1 MRCSKCSQNTVV
13 SIEMQ
18 VGDERLTFSRCSS
31 CDTAQWAGD
40 EGDRSLG
47 DVLELARVA
56 R

>member
-1 MRCSKCSQNTVV
+1 MRCSKCSQDTVV

-31 CDTAQWAGD
+31 CDTGHWKGE

-47 DVLELARVA
+47 DVLELARVT